1 MITLHC
7 FGPMFGLPEAS
18 PYVTKTE
25 VQLKLLGL
33 PYRKER
39 GRPDQSPK
47 GQLPFID
54 EEGERVADSHFIREH
69 LEKKHGKDLDAGLDA
84 RQRAEAWAIERMLES
99 HLGAVSGY
107 TRWLIPE
114 NFAKGPARFV
124 DGAPEELRPKLREE
138 LLARVR
144 ENYRAIG
151 IARHSDEEIVALGA
165 RSLAALSALLG
176 GKPYLFGDRPA
187 GVDATAFAV
196 LAGILTPFFDSPLR
210 RTAEGFSNLVAYTAR
225 LMREFYPEHPWEVPP
240 PARQGA

>member
-1 MITLHC
+1 MITLYC

-33 PYRKER
+33 AYGKER

-54 EEGERVADSHFIREH
+54 EEGERIADSHFIREH

-84 RQRAEAWAIERMLES
+84 RQRAEAWAIERMLENQF
-99 HLGAVSGY
+99 AAASGY
-107 TRWLIPE
+107 ARWLIPE

-151 IARHSDEEIVALGA
+151 VARHSDEEIVALGA

-210 RTAEGFSNLVAYTAR
+210 RRAEGFSNLVAYTAR
-225 LMREFYPEHPWEVPP
+225 LMREFYPEHPWEAP
-240 PARQGA
+240 PAARPGA